1 VETNGVKMSA
11 NPFDDI
17 ALEEALRMKAK
28 GIATEVIVVS
38 IGDKKCQDTL
48 RTSLA
53 MGADRAILVETDG
66 QTQPLAVAKLLKAVV
81 AKEGAGLVVLGKQ
94 AIDGDNGQ
102 TGGMLAG
109 LLAWP
114 QALCAS
120 KVEVAADKS
129 SLAVTREID
138 GGLETLHVPLPAV
151 LTADLRL
158 NEPRYVTLPN
168 IMQAKKKPLETTTP
182 AALGVDAAA
191 THKVV
196 RVEEP
201 PARKGGATVP
211 DVDSLVAALRKTGL
225 VK

>member
-1 VETNGVKMSA
+1 VETNGVKMSS

-17 ALEEALRMKAK
+17 ALEEALRLKAK

-38 IGDKKCQDTL
+38 VGEKKCQDTL

-120 KVEVAADKS
+120 KV
-129 SLAVTREID
+129 
-138 GGLETLHVPLPAV
+138 GGSTLFLC
-151 LTADLRL
+151 LR
-158 NEPRYVTLPN
+158 
-168 IMQAKKKPLETTTP
+168 
-182 AALGVDAAA
+182 
-191 THKVV
+191 
-196 RVEEP
+196 
-201 PARKGGATVP
+201 
-211 DVDSLVAALRKTGL
+211 
-225 VK
+225 

>member
-1 VETNGVKMSA
+1 MRCLAESKGRRFAASAAAAAFFSFFSLLTRHQIRVKSDKSGVETNGVKMSA

-38 IGDKKCQDTL
+38 VGDKKCQDTL

-53 MGADRAILVETDG
+53 MGADRAVLVETDG
-66 QTQPLAVAKLLKAVV
+66 QTQPLAVAKLLKALV

-102 TGGMLAG
+102 TGGILAG

-120 KVEVAADKS
+120 KVRTRMCRFAVWPSLPLGGGGGGQGVAGS
-129 SLAVTREID
+129 
-138 GGLETLHVPLPAV
+138 
-151 LTADLRL
+151 
-158 NEPRYVTLPN
+158 
-168 IMQAKKKPLETTTP
+168 
-182 AALGVDAAA
+182 DA
-191 THKVV
+191 
-196 RVEEP
+196 R
-201 PARKGGATVP
+201 
-211 DVDSLVAALRKTGL
+211 D
-225 VK
+225 